1 MLIGACVHMN
11 TRVHKCAHAHF
22 HAHIRTVIRVVL
34 WRRARAWGRSLAVD
48 EVCQTPTCPLSHT
61 RTDTYSRGK
70 PVLVRLKPQGT
81 GLSNS
86 VGCFP
91 WPWPLSLACP
101 NMHAQKPTHTY
112 THASTQPQAP
122 PSTPPLTHTLTRKQT
137 KAKGDSTY
145 LIPFKEPAS
154 GPPGQT
160 CVRGHC
166 HTVHS
171 VSIYRNTH
179 TGVGANEW
187 YAHPPVWRRQ
197 HAASDSSLA
206 GPRGRLERYEEVGNR
221 SSVCWIFARADELC
235 GSGDGRNES
244 GAGQCLCGR
253 GTPDHQRRTRGEEPR
268 LKASDAA

>member
-1 MLIGACVHMN
+1 M
-11 TRVHKCAHAHF
+11 
-22 HAHIRTVIRVVL
+22 
-34 WRRARAWGRSLAVD
+34 RAY
-48 EVCQTPTCPLSHT
+48 EHT
-61 RTDTYSRGK
+61 RTQMCTCSFSCPHTHSDTCCAVEKSTRMG
-70 PVLVRLKPQGT
+70 
-81 GLSNS
+81 
-86 VGCFP
+86 
-91 WPWPLSLACP
+91 SLACCRRGMSNAHLP
-101 NMHAQKPTHTY
+101 TFPHTHRHILEREASACTLEASRNRVIKFSGLFPLALAAFFGMPKHARTETHTHTY
-112 THASTQPQAP
+112 THASTQTQAH

-206 GPRGRLERYEEVGNR
+206 GPRGRLERYEGVGNR